1 MFVVCRCTTWIGQ
14 IGACRFRL
22 STLVSGHRCCR
33 WEQLQASTLGARRF
47 SSHFSTFLL
56 ARYDPIC
63 FLSAT
68 ILLCRGDD
76 GESYSVLRGSRTSD
90 VLAMRIA
97 VWEGS
102 TELEFLLS
110 FTLPST
116 APGIFEIVIQPKTCS
131 EQCGFGVRFNFRM
144 IDSSLPVL
152 LPPLPSS
159 GALQLT
165 AMLSPIFVSNVDTAS
180 LLGVFASYTSTE
192 TGVTTSVGAV
202 QWTIDPTRSTVIR
215 LPAVPHP
222 AVANA
227 FGEYTVTLMVS
238 ESGINKTVALE
249 HYLLADGTATR
260 VVSFN
265 PSIAPASTTAYGN
278 PVDLR
283 SEINVV
289 LANFV
294 QSLTPQ
300 DVRVLFDGEEVEDV
314 LDVEDLA
321 QCSGAVDCERTR
333 IIFKA
338 PPVVSPGKVQVSIAQ
353 RSQASVPHVFELEYT
368 PTCAWESYCS
378 SLRPSQIVDFK
389 QLEETPNIDCDE

>member
-1 MFVVCRCTTWIGQ
+1 MTPFAFCPLQSFCAAATTVNHTLCFGGLGRLMFLRCVLQVFVYFG
-14 IGACRFRL
+14 
-22 STLVSGHRCCR
+22 STL
-33 WEQLQASTLGARRF
+33 L
-47 SSHFSTFLL
+47 
-56 ARYDPIC
+56 
-63 FLSAT
+63 
-68 ILLCRGDD
+68 DD
-76 GESYSVLRGSRTSD
+76 SIVT
-90 VLAMRIA
+90 

-333 IIFKA
+333 IIFK
-338 PPVVSPGKVQVSIAQ
+338 VVPCPRYRYSHLLAGTDSCRCRRHRSCHLERCRCPLHREARRRCHMCLSSSIRRHARGNPTVLPCAQ
-353 RSQASVPHVFELEYT
+353 AKL
-368 PTCAWESYCS
+368 
-378 SLRPSQIVDFK
+378 
-389 QLEETPNIDCDE
+389 